1 VEQEKV
7 EAGIKFIKS
16 ELDKG
21 KSLKQCLNELKG
33 TCSEKELEEIRK
45 QFDYRSG
52 KAGSEMILKQL
63 ITTPDKGPADISNG
77 CFSGFIFCLRG
88 LSVTVSILTTQKIRC
103 LYTAVSGFFTLTE
116 RKNPRLKAWVF
127 YTT

>member
-63 ITTPDKGPADISNG
+63 ITTPDKGPADISFPA
-77 CFSGFIFCLRG
+77 FSTLLYFIALMVFVLMVVF
-88 LSVTVSILTTQKIRC
+88 LVL
-103 LYTAVSGFFTLTE
+103 FF
-116 RKNPRLKAWVF
+116 A
-127 YTT
+127 YGA